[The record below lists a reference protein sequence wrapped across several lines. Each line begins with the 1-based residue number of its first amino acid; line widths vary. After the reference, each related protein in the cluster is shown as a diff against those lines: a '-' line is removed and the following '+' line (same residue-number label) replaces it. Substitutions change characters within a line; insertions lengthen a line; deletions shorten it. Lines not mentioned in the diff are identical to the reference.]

1 MLSKTVEKGVQPPV
15 HSNVETMGS
24 LSKGI
29 KATEF
34 PNNIYWT
41 TSVNLVTRIVKQIS
55 TTYMNWRLIPSSTVL
70 LSSLVFLI
78 PLDTLSLVQSWYW
91 LGGIRFHS

>member
-1 MLSKTVEKGVQPPV
+1 MLLLHWLPGDGDEAGTAVGAGQEQHNQILSGSSLV

-34 PNNIYWT
+34 PNTIYWT
-41 TSVNLVTRIVKQIS
+41 TSVNLVKRIVKQIS
-55 TTYMNWRLIPSSTVL
+55 TTHMNWRL
-70 LSSLVFLI
+70 
-78 PLDTLSLVQSWYW
+78 
-91 LGGIRFHS
+91 